1 MHSDNNHKPA
11 TSGKPEGFGE
21 DSLDVTLDWLLD
33 QDLADADE
41 TLFTLGVE
49 QAFDT
54 DLTETEAAMAARPM
68 IGGNTQADALAGF
81 VEEEIV
87 LSSVGETS
95 DIYASTSQ
103 PGVDEKTESTPS
115 AVVLNPNVQPKSSV
129 QVNPLEEGLDI
140 LGLDDNDDI
149 GEKPLV
155 IKRARQEVEPKVSAP
170 AEAVANL
177 NLSAT
182 DGELQAEEAAVT
194 PTVIQSNADN
204 SAELAMSEA
213 AELDQL
219 IDNET
224 AKTES
229 ADFAELDLVAQAQG
243 LDAGPD
249 AIDENQAL
257 DFTLEELYAQDNGA
271 SDEISFDLEVSAF
284 ETTESDYLDIE
295 AIEAIEGLGA
305 DNKEIDIPEAGS
317 LVMQAEMMEPSQTE
331 TTAVEPAAVEPAA
344 VEQAAEEQPAIEFP
358 QEAESA
364 DDHSSVFDYVAS
376 QSLPSDEHEFDQFL
390 LRGEHLADIGEDLG
404 ELAVQHTE
412 GVASLDTEI
421 SADIDYHDDFT
432 VTGAFSA
439 QAITSVTEV
448 IADVMEE
455 LTVAVSARLIDL
467 GYKNDE
473 LNLSFMLGGDAE
485 AIAECLGNGF
495 APITQINSQ
504 LPAAMSHLGQEA
516 IDAIYISIAN
526 GNENN
531 DWNRIF
537 SEDFPAAA
545 PTLLLEQL
553 SQISQGES
561 IEAAFNDEPAFDP
574 LSLDSDGDEL
584 GDTLGVLGAVSDA
597 SLDDFDFLDTNASD
611 SGEGFEATLDDAW
624 VELQASEE
632 ETAEPAQAVEVFDD
646 DLFSDDAM
654 EALNGMSGEEDTDLD
669 SLFKG
674 LGESPVDID
683 DVCGIAVDAFES
695 NSPASNE
702 QVAPEREPLVAS
714 EPAEPEVDDSDINQ
728 QWFMPAGIEFSYTSQ
743 SSTELFADFLD
754 AFLEEGALE
763 LEKLEDAICVWE
775 KDINS
780 EAAFAPVSR
789 ILHTL
794 KGIAKGVGLQ
804 RYGTLIHNFETLLD
818 KLPKPAD
825 DCSGYFRIV
834 NLWLDAAIRGFE
846 QIEDSRAD
854 VESEIPQPPAGAV
867 SVIETAVV
875 VEAEVDNH
883 SVLNETAESATVEA
897 DSSPTQTAELGEPRP
912 EQKKQAASRA
922 KDKQLADEGAKTLAA
937 QQTIRMTPDA
947 VDHLMNL
954 TNQAQQLGVRSS
966 QGTVKGKL
974 ATAELQGRLTSIR
987 SHISKIA
994 DRSLLNVKAHA
1005 GQAIGEMDALEMDQ
1019 YSELQE
1025 AANILREGVEDLGDL
1040 IQLCSRQSIMV
1051 EALLKQQASVV
1062 ASLRSSIQGARVIP
1076 VSRLMPGLRRI
1087 VRTVGAELGK
1097 AVNFRVINEVGS
1109 LDRDNFNRCQI
1120 ILEHMVRNAL
1130 DHGVESPD
1138 ERVVAG
1144 KQMTGRITVDVSKEG
1159 GDYLITLAD
1168 DGRGIDP
1175 DMMREVAFEK
1185 GLDLNIAD
1193 LTDEEAQRLIFHK
1206 GFSTATEL
1214 SEISGRGVGMDI
1226 VFSELQQIGG
1236 DIEITSDVGQGTTFK
1251 IRIPS
1256 NITVNGALLVNA
1268 GTASYAVPLDGLV
1281 AVEHVPADEFFAR
1294 LESGEPLQLF
1304 GMDCET
1310 GYLGTICGGENI
1322 PPRKAWG
1329 NTVPVIIAGNDDRF
1343 MAIAIDGLEQALEL
1357 VIRSLGNQFS
1367 AVPGIAGGATTADGQ
1382 AVVAL
1387 DLNALVSSLDAD
1399 GVSVAST
1406 ETERAQERMMVLVVD
1421 DSRTQRMVATSQFD
1435 SLGVETVTA
1444 ENGLVAIEL
1453 LNTAHKLPDVIL
1465 LDIEMPVK
1473 DGIQTLREIR
1483 KSNKYSHIPVIMV
1496 TSRTGAKHR
1505 KLAEQAGCSGYMGKP
1520 FNFPLLVQ
1528 DINRLT
1534 GRQLELV

>member
-1 MHSDNNHKPA
+1 METAAVKP
-11 TSGKPEGFGE
+11 T
-21 DSLDVTLDWLLD
+21 
-33 QDLADADE
+33 
-41 TLFTLGVE
+41 
-49 QAFDT
+49 
-54 DLTETEAAMAARPM
+54 
-68 IGGNTQADALAGF
+68 
-81 VEEEIV
+81 
-87 LSSVGETS
+87 
-95 DIYASTSQ
+95 
-103 PGVDEKTESTPS
+103 
-115 AVVLNPNVQPKSSV
+115 
-129 QVNPLEEGLDI
+129 
-140 LGLDDNDDI
+140 
-149 GEKPLV
+149 
-155 IKRARQEVEPKVSAP
+155 P
-170 AEAVANL
+170 AE
-177 NLSAT
+177 
-182 DGELQAEEAAVT
+182 Q
-194 PTVIQSNADN
+194 
-204 SAELAMSEA
+204 
-213 AELDQL
+213 
-219 IDNET
+219 
-224 AKTES
+224 
-229 ADFAELDLVAQAQG
+229 
-243 LDAGPD
+243 
-249 AIDENQAL
+249 
-257 DFTLEELYAQDNGA
+257 
-271 SDEISFDLEVSAF
+271 
-284 ETTESDYLDIE
+284 
-295 AIEAIEGLGA
+295 
-305 DNKEIDIPEAGS
+305 
-317 LVMQAEMMEPSQTE
+317 
-331 TTAVEPAAVEPAA
+331 
-344 VEQAAEEQPAIEFP
+344 
-358 QEAESA
+358 SA
-364 DDHSSVFDYVAS
+364 DDHPSVLDYVAS

-390 LRGEHLADIGEDLG
+390 LRGEHLSDIGEDLG
-404 ELAVQHTE
+404 ELAIQHTE
-412 GVASLDTEI
+412 GVAALDTEI

-439 QAITSVTEV
+439 QAVTSVTGV
-448 IADVMEE
+448 IAEVMEE
-455 LTVAVSARLIDL
+455 LTVAASARLTEL

-473 LNLSFMLGGDAE
+473 LKLSFMLGGDAE
-485 AIAECLGNGF
+485 AISECLANGF
-495 APITQINSQ
+495 APITQIRSQ
-504 LPAAMSHLGQEA
+504 LPASMGNLGQEA
-516 IDAIYISIAN
+516 IDAIYICISN
-526 GNENN
+526 GSDDE

-537 SEDFPAAA
+537 ADNFTAAA
-545 PTLLLEQL
+545 PPLLLEKL
-553 SQISQGES
+553 TRSSADTFTDDTPVADS
-561 IEAAFNDEPAFDP
+561 DFDP
-574 LSLDSDGDEL
+574 LSLASEAGEL
-584 GDTLGVLGAVSDA
+584 ADDFEMTSTASEQ
-597 SLDDFDFLDTNASD
+597 SLDDFDFLAAAGDDNS
-611 SGEGFEATLDDAW
+611 EGFEATLDNAW
-624 VELQASEE
+624 EELQSAADESEQPS
-632 ETAEPAQAVEVFDD
+632 EPVEVFDD

-654 EALNGMSGEEDTDLD
+654 EALNGLSDEDNTDLD

-695 NSPASNE
+695 NGPASNE
-702 QVAPEREPLVAS
+702 QATQITPPSVAAKPVQPEA
-714 EPAEPEVDDSDINQ
+714 DDTDNH
-728 QWFMPAGIEFSYTSQ
+728 WFMPSGIEFSYTSQ
-743 SSTELFADFLD
+743 SSTELFKDFLD

-763 LEKLEDAICVWE
+763 LEKLEDAISEWE
-775 KDINS
+775 KDIGS
-780 EAAFAPVSR
+780 EVAFAPVSR

-804 RYGTLIHNFETLLD
+804 RYGTLIHNFETLLE
-818 KLPKPAD
+818 KLPKPAG
-825 DCSGYFRIV
+825 DCSEYIRIV

-846 QIEDSRAD
+846 QVEDSRAD
-854 VESEIPQPPAGAV
+854 IDSEIPQPPAGTGVAPA
-867 SVIETAVV
+867 IETAGVT
-875 VEAEVDNH
+875 EEKGESPTKNQEPVD
-883 SVLNETAESATVEA
+883 SKSLQASESAAKATEA
-897 DSSPTQTAELGEPRP
+897 DVSQSQQP
-912 EQKKQAASRA
+912 KQGMTRA
-922 KDKQLADEGAKTLAA
+922 RDKQLADEGAKTLAA

-974 ATAELQGRLTSIR
+974 ATAELQGRLSSIR

-1062 ASLRSSIQGARVIP
+1062 ASLRSAIQGARVIP

-1130 DHGVESPD
+1130 DHGVEPPD

-1159 GDYLITLAD
+1159 GDYVITLAD

-1193 LTDEEAQRLIFHK
+1193 MSDEEAQRLIFHK
-1206 GFSTATEL
+1206 GFSTAAEL

-1236 DIEITSDVGQGTTFK
+1236 DIEITSEVGQGTTFK

-1281 AVEHVPADEFFAR
+1281 AVEHVPADDFFAR
-1294 LESGEPLQLF
+1294 LESHEPLELF

-1310 GYLGTICGGENI
+1310 GYLGTLCGGENI

-1329 NTVPVIIAGNDDRF
+1329 NTVPVIIAGDDDRF

-1367 AVPGIAGGATTADGQ
+1367 SVPGIAGGATTADGQ

-1399 GVSVAST
+1399 GVSVAAA
-1406 ETERAQERMMVLVVD
+1406 ETERTQERMMVLVVD

>member
-1 MHSDNNHKPA
+1 
-11 TSGKPEGFGE
+11 
-21 DSLDVTLDWLLD
+21 VTLDWLLD
-33 QDLADADE
+33 QDLADTDE
-41 TLFTLGVE
+41 TLFTLDGE
-49 QAFDT
+49 QFFDT

-68 IGGNTQADALAGF
+68 FGSNAQADNLTGF

-95 DIYASTSQ
+95 DIYASSAI
-103 PGVDEKTESTPS
+103 PESPAYQAPTPT
-115 AVVLNPNVQPKSSV
+115 AVVVNPNGQPRS
-129 QVNPLEEGLDI
+129 NAPDLDLEEGLDI
-140 LGLDDNDDI
+140 LGLAEDDDI

-155 IKRARQEVEPKVSAP
+155 IKRARQQSVAVDVSTPIVSAP
-170 AEAVANL
+170 LPVVEEPTTEPIDEQAEAI
-177 NLSAT
+177 AT
-182 DGELQAEEAAVT
+182 PQVDVPVTSEGSEL
-194 PTVIQSNADN
+194 
-204 SAELAMSEA
+204 LMSEA

-219 IDNET
+219 ISAEQT
-224 AKTES
+224 KAES
-229 ADFAELDLVAQAQG
+229 AEFVEFDLLAQAQG
-243 LDAGPD
+243 LTMDALSP
-249 AIDENQAL
+249 
-257 DFTLEELYAQDNGA
+257 
-271 SDEISFDLEVSAF
+271 
-284 ETTESDYLDIE
+284 
-295 AIEAIEGLGA
+295 
-305 DNKEIDIPEAGS
+305 
-317 LVMQAEMMEPSQTE
+317 
-331 TTAVEPAAVEPAA
+331 AVEAEPELVFEDLVTLDTAPVEA
-344 VEQAAEEQPAIEFP
+344 AAEEHA
-358 QEAESA
+358 
-364 DDHSSVFDYVAS
+364 SVIDYVVS
-376 QSLPSDEHEFDQFL
+376 QPLPADENEFDQFL

-404 ELAVQHTE
+404 ELTVQPTE
-412 GVASLDTEI
+412 GIAPLDPEI

-432 VTGAFSA
+432 GTGAFSA
-439 QAITSVTEV
+439 QAITSVTQV
-448 IADVMEE
+448 IADVMEQ
-455 LTVAVSARLIDL
+455 LTATVSARLTALDYETAAL
-467 GYKNDE
+467 D
-473 LNLSFMLGGDAE
+473 LSFTLAIDA
-485 AIAECLGNGF
+485 ATISECVDNGF
-495 APITQINSQ
+495 VPITQISSK
-504 LPAAMSHLGQEA
+504 LPTAMDSLGQEA
-516 IDAIYISIAN
+516 IDSIYIRIGN
-526 GNENN
+526 GSDQV
-531 DWNRIF
+531 DWNGLF
-537 SEDFPAAA
+537 AEDFPTAASA
-545 PTLLLEQL
+545 QPTLLLEQL
-553 SQISQGES
+553 PEPIAES
-561 IEAAFNDEPAFDP
+561 PADPIVDIDNTFDP
-574 LSLDSDGDEL
+574 LSLENEEQEFS
-584 GDTLGVLGAVSDA
+584 AVPGQISAVADD
-597 SLDDFDFLDTNASD
+597 SLDEFDFLGAAGFE
-611 SGEGFEATLDDAW
+611 SGDAFEATLETAW
-624 VELQASEE
+624 DELQASEDE
-632 ETAEPAQAVEVFDD
+632 VQQPSTSIEVFDD
-646 DLFSDDAM
+646 DLFSEDAM
-654 EALNGMSGEEDTDLD
+654 EALNGLTGEENTDFD

-683 DVCGIAVDAFES
+683 DVCGIAVDAFEL
-695 NSPASNE
+695 NDTASNE
-702 QVAPEREPLVAS
+702 QPEQEVEQLLATAENDTVADE
-714 EPAEPEVDDSDINQ
+714 DDAGQS
-728 QWFMPAGIEFSYTSQ
+728 WFMPAGIEFSYTSQ
-743 SSTELFADFLD
+743 SSTELFKDFLD

-763 LEKLEDAICVWE
+763 LEKLEDAVSEWE

-780 EAAFAPVSR
+780 ESAFAPVSR

-818 KLPKPAD
+818 KMPKPATD
-825 DCSGYFRIV
+825 STGYLRVV
-834 NLWLDAAIRGFE
+834 NCWLDAAIRGFE
-846 QIEDSRAD
+846 KIEDSRVD
-854 VESEIPQPPAGAV
+854 VSCEVPQPPAGAAGLQIADADRALV
-867 SVIETAVV
+867 AQGQPLVGQSQAVQEEPDCAV
-875 VEAEVDNH
+875 
-883 SVLNETAESATVEA
+883 AESAESEA
-897 DSSPTQTAELGEPRP
+897 LLEEVTASIEPDKVQVQSKPT
-912 EQKKQAASRA
+912 RA
-922 KDKQLADEGAKTLAA
+922 QDKQLADEGAKTLAA

-974 ATAELQGRLTSIR
+974 ATAELQGRLSSIR

-1040 IQLCSRQSIMV
+1040 IQLCSRQSVMV

-1062 ASLRSSIQGARVIP
+1062 SSLRSAIQGARVIP
-1076 VSRLMPGLRRI
+1076 VSRLMPGLRRV

-1097 AVNFRVINEVGS
+1097 AVNFRVLNEVGS

-1130 DHGVESPD
+1130 DHGIESPD

-1159 GDYLITLAD
+1159 SDYVVTLAD

-1185 GLDLNIAD
+1185 GLDLDVAG

-1206 GFSTATEL
+1206 GFSTAAEL

-1236 DIEITSDVGQGTTFK
+1236 DIDITSEVGQGTTFK

-1256 NITVNGALLVNA
+1256 NVTVNGALLVNA
-1268 GTASYAVPLDGLV
+1268 GNASYAVPLDGLV
-1281 AVEHVPADEFFAR
+1281 AVEHVPADQFFAR
-1294 LESGEPLQLF
+1294 LESREPLELF

-1310 GYLGTICGGENI
+1310 GYLGTLCGGDSM
-1322 PPRKAWG
+1322 PPRKKWG
-1329 NTVPVIIAGNDDRF
+1329 DTVPVIIAGDNDRF

-1367 AVPGIAGGATTADGQ
+1367 SVPGIAGGATTADGQ

-1387 DLNALVSSLDAD
+1387 DLNALVASLDAD
-1399 GVSVAST
+1399 GVSMAAADA
-1406 ETERAQERMMVLVVD
+1406 ERTQERMMVLVVD

-1453 LNTAHKLPDVIL
+1453 LNAAHKLPDVIL

-1483 KSNKYSHIPVIMV
+1483 KSSKYSHLPVIMV
-1496 TSRTGAKHR
+1496 TSRTGVKHR

-1534 GRQLELV
+1534 GRQLELA

>member
-1 MHSDNNHKPA
+1 MHSDNNHKPVASA
-11 TSGKPEGFGE
+11 TTEGFNE
-21 DSLDVTLDWLLD
+21 DSRDVTLDWLLD
-33 QDLADADE
+33 QDLADTDE
-41 TLFTLGVE
+41 TLFTLDGE
-49 QAFDT
+49 QFFDT

-68 IGGNTQADALAGF
+68 FGGNAQADNLTGF
-81 VEEEIV
+81 VDEEIV

-95 DIYASTSQ
+95 DIYAPSTLSGS
-103 PGVDEKTESTPS
+103 PMPDEPAPA
-115 AVVLNPNVQPKSSV
+115 AVVLNPNVQPKADA
-129 QVNPLEEGLDI
+129 PAIDLEEGLDI
-140 LGLDDNDDI
+140 LGLADDDDI

-155 IKRARQEVEPKVSAP
+155 IKRARKQPVSVADSTSVGGETSPVVEEPTTDP
-170 AEAVANL
+170 AAEQNEAVATPQADDSFTAEGSE
-177 NLSAT
+177 LS
-182 DGELQAEEAAVT
+182 
-194 PTVIQSNADN
+194 
-204 SAELAMSEA
+204 MSEA

-219 IDNET
+219 ISAEE
-224 AKTES
+224 KKVES
-229 ADFAELDLVAQAQG
+229 AEFVELDLAAQAQG
-243 LDAGPD
+243 LAVDAVSPTVESEREPDPEPVEPD
-249 AIDENQAL
+249 AED
-257 DFTLEELYAQDNGA
+257 
-271 SDEISFDLEVSAF
+271 
-284 ETTESDYLDIE
+284 
-295 AIEAIEGLGA
+295 
-305 DNKEIDIPEAGS
+305 KGS
-317 LVMQAEMMEPSQTE
+317 V
-331 TTAVEPAAVEPAA
+331 
-344 VEQAAEEQPAIEFP
+344 I
-358 QEAESA
+358 
-364 DDHSSVFDYVAS
+364 DYVAS
-376 QSLPSDEHEFDQFL
+376 QPLPADENEFDQFL
-390 LRGEHLADIGEDLG
+390 LRGEHLADIGQDLG
-404 ELAVQHTE
+404 ELTVQPTE
-412 GVASLDTEI
+412 GIAPLDPEI
-421 SADIDYHDDFT
+421 SADIDYHNDFT
-432 VTGAFSA
+432 GTAAFSA

-448 IADVMEE
+448 IADVMEQ
-455 LTVAVSARLIDL
+455 LTASVSARLIELD
-467 GYKNDE
+467 YKTDE
-473 LNLSFMLGGDAE
+473 LDLSFMLGIDA
-485 AIAECLGNGF
+485 ATISECVDNGF
-495 APITQINSQ
+495 TPITEISSK
-504 LPAAMSHLGQEA
+504 LPTAMDSLGQDA
-516 IDAIYISIAN
+516 IDSIYIRISN
-526 GNENN
+526 GSEQKN
-531 DWNRIF
+531 WNGLF
-537 SEDFPAAA
+537 AEDFPPAVDAQ

-553 SQISQGES
+553 PEPI
-561 IEAAFNDEPAFDP
+561 AASPAEPIIDIDNIFDP
-574 LSLDSDGDEL
+574 LSLENEEGDFSAVAEVSSQASDDSLEEFDL
-584 GDTLGVLGAVSDA
+584 LGAA
-597 SLDDFDFLDTNASD
+597 GFD
-611 SGEGFEATLDDAW
+611 SGEDFEATLDTAW
-624 VELQASEE
+624 EELQAGQEE
-632 ETAEPAQAVEVFDD
+632 EQEQPEAIEVFDD
-646 DLFSDDAM
+646 DLFSEDAM
-654 EALNGMSGEEDTDLD
+654 EALNGLAGEENTDFD
-669 SLFKG
+669 SMFKG

-683 DVCGIAVDAFES
+683 DVCGIAFDAFELNDS
-695 NSPASNE
+695 ASNE
-702 QVAPEREPLVAS
+702 Q
-714 EPAEPEVDDSDINQ
+714 PEVEVERVVATSEKEVAADDGDASQ
-728 QWFMPAGIEFSYTSQ
+728 PWFMPAGIEFSYTSQ
-743 SSTELFADFLD
+743 SATEVFQDFLD

-763 LEKLEDAICVWE
+763 LEKLEDAVSEWE
-775 KDINS
+775 KDIDS
-780 EAAFAPVSR
+780 ESAFAPVSR

-818 KLPKPAD
+818 KMPKPAKD
-825 DCSGYFRIV
+825 SSGYLRVV
-834 NLWLDAAIRGFE
+834 NCWLDAAIRGFE
-846 QIEDSRAD
+846 KIEDSRAD
-854 VESEIPQPPAGAV
+854 VSSEIPQPPAGSEGLQIADAERELEAQGQQVSEEAV
-867 SVIETAVV
+867 AAVPQSVEPAAP
-875 VEAEVDNH
+875 VEE
-883 SVLNETAESATVEA
+883 ATVSIEP
-897 DSSPTQTAELGEPRP
+897 DKLQVNSKPT
-912 EQKKQAASRA
+912 RA
-922 KDKQLADEGAKTLAA
+922 RDKQLADEGAKTLAA

-974 ATAELQGRLTSIR
+974 ATAELQGRLSSIR

-1005 GQAIGEMDALEMDQ
+1005 GQAVGEMDALEMDQ

-1040 IQLCSRQSIMV
+1040 IQLCSRQSVMV

-1062 ASLRSSIQGARVIP
+1062 SSLRSAIQGARVIP

-1097 AVNFRVINEVGS
+1097 AVNFRVLNEVGS

-1130 DHGVESPD
+1130 DHGIESPD

-1159 GDYLITLAD
+1159 SDYVVTLAD

-1185 GLDLNIAD
+1185 GLDLDVAG
-1193 LTDEEAQRLIFHK
+1193 LSDEEAQRLIFHK
-1206 GFSTATEL
+1206 GFSTAAEL

-1236 DIEITSDVGQGTTFK
+1236 DIDITSEVGQGTTFK

-1268 GTASYAVPLDGLV
+1268 GNASYAVPLDGLV

-1294 LESGEPLQLF
+1294 LESREPLELF

-1310 GYLGTICGGENI
+1310 GYLGTLCGGESM
-1322 PPRKAWG
+1322 PSRKKWG
-1329 NTVPVIIAGNDDRF
+1329 DTVPVIIAGDDDRF

-1367 AVPGIAGGATTADGQ
+1367 SVPGIAGGATTADGQ

-1387 DLNALVSSLDAD
+1387 DLNALVVSLDAD
-1399 GVSVAST
+1399 GVSMAAADA
-1406 ETERAQERMMVLVVD
+1406 ERTQERMMVLVVD

-1453 LNTAHKLPDVIL
+1453 LNAAHKLPDVIL

-1483 KSNKYSHIPVIMV
+1483 KSSKYSHLPVIMV

-1534 GRQLELV
+1534 GRQLELA